1 LTVGGARPKLIS
13 TFAPVVEPPRA
24 DDSPSETSGMTTR
37 TSSAL
42 PERTPPAGARLDG
55 AVLPKRFESVEAL
68 DDFLATPTQAL
79 VDDLAKAPGDILIL
93 GVAGKMGP
101 TLARLAKN
109 AAPDRRVIGV
119 ARFSD
124 KAVQARLDAAG
135 VETIAADLL
144 NRAEIDA
151 LPRVPNVVFA
161 AGHKFGASG
170 NPALTWA
177 MNTWVPALVAESF
190 RESRIV
196 AFSTGNVYPLTTIGR
211 QAASEATPPAP
222 VGDYAQSC
230 VGRERMFEY
239 FSGRYGT
246 PGRIFRLN
254 YAIDMRYGVLA
265 DIAGKIKRGQ
275 PVDVTM
281 GHVNVIWQGDANAQV
296 LRCLAHCTT
305 PTTPINCT
313 GPETLSVRWLAAEL
327 GARLGIAPQV
337 TGQEA
342 PTALLS
348 DTTRAA
354 ALFGYPRVPMG
365 AMLDWVADWV
375 GAERESF
382 NKPTKFEV
390 RDGDF

>member
-1 LTVGGARPKLIS
+1 MQFTPSATPCALS
-13 TFAPVVEPPRA
+13 TPGRLNAA
-24 DDSPSETSGMTTR
+24 T
-37 TSSAL
+37 L
-42 PERTPPAGARLDG
+42 PAKFLCVDQLDT
-55 AVLPKRFESVEAL
+55 
-68 DDFLATPTQAL
+68 FLATPSQAL
-79 VDDLAKAPGDILIL
+79 VDDLARAPGDIMIL
-93 GVAGKMGP
+93 GVGGKMGP

-124 KAVQARLDAAG
+124 PAVKRDLEIHG

-151 LPRVPNVVFA
+151 LPRLPNIVFA
-161 AGHKFGASG
+161 AGHKFGATG
-170 NPALTWA
+170 NPGLTWA
-177 MNTWVPALVAESF
+177 MNTLVPALVAESF

-196 AFSTGNVYPLTTIGR
+196 AFSTGNVYPLTLIGR
-211 QAASEATPPAP
+211 QSATEATAPAP
-222 VGDYAQSC
+222 IGEYAQSC

-239 FSGRYGT
+239 FSAKHGT

-265 DIAGKIKRGQ
+265 DIAGKIKHGK

-281 GHVNVIWQGDANAQV
+281 GHVNVIWQGDANAQA

-313 GPETLSVRWLAAEL
+313 GPETLSVRWLAAQL
-327 GARLGIAPQV
+327 GARLGVEPQI

-342 PTALLS
+342 ATALLS
-348 DTTRAA
+348 DTTQAA
-354 ALFGYPRVPMG
+354 ARFGYPSVPMA

-375 GAERESF
+375 QAERPSL

-390 RDGDF
+390 RDGGF

>member
-1 LTVGGARPKLIS
+1 MP
-13 TFAPVVEPPRA
+13 
-24 DDSPSETSGMTTR
+24 TR
-37 TSSAL
+37 TASA
-42 PERTPPAGARLDG
+42 PAERHDTALRRLD
-55 AVLPKRFESVEAL
+55 AAALPKRFGSVDEL
-68 DDFLATPTQAL
+68 DDFLATPSRAL
-79 VDDLAKAPGDILIL
+79 IDDLARAPGDILIL

-109 AAPDRRVIGV
+109 AVPDRRVIGV

-170 NPALTWA
+170 NPSLTWA

-211 QAASEATPPAP
+211 QSPSEATPPAP

-239 FSGRYGT
+239 FSGRHGT
-246 PGRIFRLN
+246 AGRIVRLN

-265 DIAGKIKRGQ
+265 DIATKIRHGQ

-305 PTTPINCT
+305 PTTPLNCT
-313 GPETLSVRWLAAEL
+313 GPETLSVRWLAGEL
-327 GARLGIAPQV
+327 A
-337 TGQEA
+337 
-342 PTALLS
+342 
-348 DTTRAA
+348 
-354 ALFGYPRVPMG
+354 
-365 AMLDWVADWV
+365 
-375 GAERESF
+375 
-382 NKPTKFEV
+382 
-390 RDGDF
+390 